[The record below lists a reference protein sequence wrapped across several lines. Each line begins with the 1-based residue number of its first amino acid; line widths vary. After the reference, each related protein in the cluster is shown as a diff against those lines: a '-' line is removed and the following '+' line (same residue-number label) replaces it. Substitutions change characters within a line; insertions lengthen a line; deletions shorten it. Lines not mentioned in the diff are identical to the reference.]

1 MQLKLVN
8 PALAVVAAAVATK
21 AAAVAATKAAAA
33 VETVAA
39 AAVATA
45 DAGNTQYPV
54 PSTQYPIPNS
64 HSIARFSQ
72 WKPGV
77 FRFHS
82 TELFLFRA
90 IFVTS
95 LRKFPFQSLFREIMG
110 FDQILQRLG
119 MVPQFG
125 VYQADQQMRIHA
137 FPFRKIHDATLTD
150 QPAFARALMRK

>member
-1 MQLKLVN
+1 VK
-8 PALAVVAAAVATK
+8 AVVVV
-21 AAAVAATKAAAA
+21 AAVAAVVTAAAA

-39 AAVATA
+39 AVVATA
-45 DAGNTQYPV
+45 DAGNTQH
-54 PSTQYPIPNS
+54 PIPNS

-110 FDQILQRLG
+110 FDQILKRLG